1 MRVRRVRRVSEPPPL
16 TPPPAPVYPYAA
28 ARPTEG
34 RAIGALVAGLLS
46 PFAAMFYGIPGVIA
60 GSVAVFLGL
69 TARSRIKRSGGAL
82 GGGGIALAGWIVGLF
97 GIVIG
102 LLWFLFLF
110 SLYMAMVST
119 GPNK

>member
-1 MRVRRVRRVSEPPPL
+1 M
-16 TPPPAPVYPYAA
+16 
-28 ARPTEG
+28 
-34 RAIGALVAGLLS
+34 LS